1 MVITKS
7 ISSILRARL
16 PLIQRPHQQR
26 LRQCWLAAAVE
37 EEVVV
42 AALADMFILLPFPLA
57 PEAIP
62 LLLEPVEFKTTEE
75 ALRLAR

>member
-1 MVITKS
+1 M
-7 ISSILRARL
+7 
-16 PLIQRPHQQR
+16 PRPHQQR
-26 LRQCWLAAAVE
+26 LRQCWLAVAVE
-37 EEVVV
+37 EEVAV

-57 PEAIP
+57 PETIP